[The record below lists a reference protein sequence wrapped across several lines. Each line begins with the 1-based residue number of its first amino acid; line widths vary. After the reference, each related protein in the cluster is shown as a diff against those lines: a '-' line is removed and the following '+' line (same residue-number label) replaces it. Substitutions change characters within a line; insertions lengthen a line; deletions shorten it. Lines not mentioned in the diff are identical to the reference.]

1 MNQVLVNEALQALKQ
16 YGAKITPYRKKY
28 IVEDNGIW
36 GLLNEE
42 DPMIMEGDDIIELAE
57 QYTDFQVNN

>member
-1 MNQVLVNEALQALKQ
+1 MNQTLVNEALQGLKE
-16 YGAKITPYRKKY
+16 YGAKIKPYRKKY

-36 GLLNEE
+36 GFVNEE
-42 DPMIMEGDDIIELAE
+42 GPMVLDGDDIVELAE

>member
-1 MNQVLVNEALQALKQ
+1 MNQTLVNEALQALKE
-16 YGAKITPYRKKY
+16 YGAKIKPYQKKY

-36 GLLNEE
+36 GFANEE
-42 DPMIMEGDDIIELAE
+42 GPMVLSGNDIIELAE